1 MTRYAAEVRPGLD
14 LVLPGELLLHHAQER
29 RDRSRRARQT
39 CGTFPT
45 SGNERLGD
53 GIAKGRAAADNLSIL
68 AHRLHNGD
76 WSLMVFDD
84 VNLEMLKDG
93 SSERVLRAFTDL
105 PHETDGVSGGSSST
119 GGGDRP

>member
-1 MTRYAAEVRPGLD
+1 MPRNVVIAAGEHVRPVVPFQRAEMNVSVTGL
-14 LVLPGELLLHHAQER
+14 P
-29 RDRSRRARQT
+29 
-39 CGTFPT
+39 
-45 SGNERLGD
+45 
-53 GIAKGRAAADNLSIL
+53 KGRAAADNLSIL